1 MHSDT
6 PHILVIRFSAMG
18 DVALTVPVLRSLTQK
33 YPDVKITVL
42 SRNFFK
48 PLFQEFP
55 QINFFPADLKGRHK
69 GLSGLFTLSKELKR
83 LGVTHVADLH
93 NVLRT
98 KVLRK
103 FLTSSAIKIQKI
115 DKGRKEKKALTRAKN
130 KLFVPLKPT
139 VERYADVFE
148 ELGFAVDMS
157 AHRFPGKK
165 VLKNNAASFFSAMQ
179 KNIGIAPFAAHPG
192 KMYPPDLMEEVIKKL
207 DASGKYRI
215 LLFGG
220 GDQEAVTLNQFESKF
235 SNVKNLA
242 GKLSFEEE
250 LSVIANL
257 KLMLA
262 MDSGNA
268 HLAAIYGVPT
278 LTLWGVTHPYAG
290 FYPFNQPLEN
300 ALTADREIYPL
311 IPTSVYGNKI
321 PAGYENAMRTII
333 PEQVIEK
340 IQSYTSS

>member
-1 MHSDT
+1 
-6 PHILVIRFSAMG
+6 
-18 DVALTVPVLRSLTQK
+18 
-33 YPDVKITVL
+33 
-42 SRNFFK
+42 
-48 PLFQEFP
+48 
-55 QINFFPADLKGRHK
+55 
-69 GLSGLFTLSKELKR
+69 
-83 LGVTHVADLH
+83 
-93 NVLRT
+93 
-98 KVLRK
+98 
-103 FLTSSAIKIQKI
+103 
-115 DKGRKEKKALTRAKN
+115 
-130 KLFVPLKPT
+130 
-139 VERYADVFE
+139 
-148 ELGFAVDMS
+148 
-157 AHRFPGKK
+157 
-165 VLKNNAASFFSAMQ
+165 
-179 KNIGIAPFAAHPG
+179 PFAAHPG

-220 GDQEAVTLNQFESKF
+220 GDQESVTLNQFESKF

-262 MDSGNA
+262 IDSGNA